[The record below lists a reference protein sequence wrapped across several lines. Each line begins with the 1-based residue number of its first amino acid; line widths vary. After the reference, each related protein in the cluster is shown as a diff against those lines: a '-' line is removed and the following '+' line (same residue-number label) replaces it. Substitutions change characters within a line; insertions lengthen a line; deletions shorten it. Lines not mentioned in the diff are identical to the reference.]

1 MQKNDYYKLTKTEL
15 KILIEDLGSMLGESP
30 RTKKEQVIWNKR
42 LNLVNKLENMLI
54 LYDSKFNLNQ
64 KNYYTR

>member
-1 MQKNDYYKLTKTEL
+1 
-15 KILIEDLGSMLGESP
+15 MLGESP